1 MVFLKCRNCQFK
13 CQCNVFMP
21 NIEGVF
27 ILGYKSFYVHIF
39 SGVFAFFFL
48 IFPLILC
55 FTISSLCKCLCLY
68 SLEDLLDQRAN
79 DFCSQGFKSVLFCY
93 AALWCQLLSYHS
105 TSMTGIDE
113 DVFFTRP
120 KHVVRY
126 KNWLFPLKLPVKL
139 SKNELLCSVR
149 NK

>member
-1 MVFLKCRNCQFK
+1 MFLCQILKVFLSWDIKVSMCIFLV
-13 CQCNVFMP
+13 VFLP
-21 NIEGVF
+21 
-27 ILGYKSFYVHIF
+27 
-39 SGVFAFFFL
+39 FFFL

-68 SLEDLLDQRAN
+68 SLEDLLDQTAN